1 MVGKKTDAA
10 GEWMLVVAAAL
21 QCADGRWLMQR
32 RPEGKHHAGLWEFPG
47 GKVEPFELPSQALAW
62 ELTEEVGV
70 RCDGSQL
77 EPAGFAEAHASEAGR
92 EIVILLYSL
101 TMWDG
106 EPAALEGGTIA
117 WFTPAEV
124 LTLAKPPLDAILAAQ
139 VVPKTLKRPEAHLP
153 SPTDPPMS
161 TPLSAHP

>member
-21 QCADGRWLMQR
+21 QRADGHWLMQR

-47 GKVEPFELPSQALAW
+47 GKVEPFELPSQALVR
-62 ELTEEVGV
+62 ELTEELGISSD
-70 RCDGSQL
+70 CAAL
-77 EPAGFAEAHASEAGR
+77 EPAGFAETPAHEAGR

-139 VVPKTLKRPEAHLP
+139 LFQKH
-153 SPTDPPMS
+153 
-161 TPLSAHP
+161 

>member
-1 MVGKKTDAA
+1 
-10 GEWMLVVAAAL
+10 MLVVAAAL
-21 QCADGRWLMQR
+21 QRADGHWLMQR

-47 GKVEPFELPSQALAW
+47 GKVEPFELPSQALVR
-62 ELTEEVGV
+62 ELTEELGISSD
-70 RCDGSQL
+70 CAAL
-77 EPAGFAEAHASEAGR
+77 EPAGFAETPAHEAGR

-139 VVPKTLKRPEAHLP
+139 LFQKH
-153 SPTDPPMS
+153 
-161 TPLSAHP
+161 